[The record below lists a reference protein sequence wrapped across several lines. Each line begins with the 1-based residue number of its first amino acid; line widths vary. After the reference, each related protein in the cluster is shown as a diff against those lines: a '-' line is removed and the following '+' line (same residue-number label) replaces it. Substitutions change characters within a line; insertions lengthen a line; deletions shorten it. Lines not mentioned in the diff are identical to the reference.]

1 MVLCKGGA
9 ELNELQALAFSEH
22 ICCCGSWRDGTKRAP
37 ARAGQTAG
45 QTAGRILH
53 MLRSAVISTF
63 RARPAH
69 NFGEAS
75 RVFGLFPSP
84 SSSHDTG
91 LCYQFTLTHETGT
104 THAVIQ
110 TVLLFAKLSRTG
122 GQIWAVLPLNSP
134 HKPPNKPCR
143 DFSNY
148 IIKQGIFTVTFSV
161 FTMMNFC
168 NTLGIWQKIIM
179 RVQKW

>member
-9 ELNELQALAFSEH
+9 ELNEPQALAFSEH

-53 MLRSAVISTF
+53 MLRSAVISTL
-63 RARPAH
+63 RARPTQ

-84 SSSHDTG
+84 SSSYDTG
-91 LCYQFTLTHETGT
+91 LCYQVTLTHETGT
-104 THAVIQ
+104 TARCHTDSFIICKVIQ
-110 TVLLFAKLSRTG
+110 NWRTNLSCSSIKLPPQTPKQTMSRLL
-122 GQIWAVLPLNSP
+122 
-134 HKPPNKPCR
+134 
-143 DFSNY
+143 
-148 IIKQGIFTVTFSV
+148 
-161 FTMMNFC
+161 
-168 NTLGIWQKIIM
+168 
-179 RVQKW
+179 